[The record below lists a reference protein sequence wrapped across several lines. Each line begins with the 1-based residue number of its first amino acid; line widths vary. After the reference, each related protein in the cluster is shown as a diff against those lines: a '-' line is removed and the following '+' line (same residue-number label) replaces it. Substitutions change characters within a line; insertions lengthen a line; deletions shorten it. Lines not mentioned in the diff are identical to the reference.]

1 MKSWN
6 FDFIK
11 SRCYKAPD
19 LDDDAVLPEDDGDDD
34 GGDGNDDMTVANN
47 TDQQASA
54 RSAGFEGGPSSY
66 PAVVSKSCL
75 ATTVKS
81 LQRYTHA
88 KKLFDE
94 IAAGFASKALFSSFV
109 DILRAVIVTTKSG
122 DPDAGFARIKSY
134 ITVDARLQKA
144 PQEKTTLLPAVIV
157 HEGRKKNLPGERW
170 FEK

>member
-1 MKSWN
+1 MGT
-6 FDFIK
+6 
-11 SRCYKAPD
+11 PD
-19 LDDDAVLPEDDGDDD
+19 LEDDAVLPEDDGDDD

-54 RSAGFEGGPSSY
+54 RSAGFVGGPSSD
-66 PAVVSKSCL
+66 PVVVSKSCL

-81 LQRYTHA
+81 SQRYTHA

-94 IAAGFASKALFSSFV
+94 IAAAFASKALFSSFV